1 MQILKDATQ
10 TMYAAGLVP
19 AAHVHFGCRS
29 APDGRVLREDVLQQ
43 LGPAAARQVQ
53 SQVRTGDAV
62 QDTDDSRPAG
72 VGAVNGGA
80 QLPRQGAAQSSGQAK
95 KPKWLKIGK

>member
-1 MQILKDATQ
+1 MQIMKDATQ

-53 SQVRTGDAV
+53 SQVQTGDAALGTESSRQSEAANGEV
-62 QDTDDSRPAG
+62 QA
-72 VGAVNGGA
+72 
-80 QLPRQGAAQSSGQAK
+80 PRQGAAQSSGQAK